1 MWKIIL
7 FPVFLGLIVI
17 PAYSSMAAED
27 YTTWP
32 GKDGAVKTD
41 IDLPVTPFLGYG
53 LSISNPRSI
62 EDALYNIW
70 FNLPE
75 KKSSQTPSDAP
86 GAKGS
91 VRLFVYPTVD
101 DAQFHL
107 RDTIYTSQINPKR
120 IMNPPIGDVAFSY
133 DASSYST
140 IDFTRMNVL
149 VSIELIADTDT
160 SKIFGKLG
168 AAIDEIIRNAPTWKT
183 GDPRPRLNIT
193 QEFFKTFPL
202 SPR

>member
-1 MWKIIL
+1 MWKISL
-7 FPVFLGLIVI
+7 FPFLLGLIVI

-32 GKDGAVKTD
+32 GKDGVIKTD

-91 VRLFVYPTVD
+91 VRLFVYHTID

-107 RDTIYTSQINPKR
+107 RDTIYTSQLDPKR
-120 IMNPPIGDVAFSY
+120 IPNPQFGDVAFSLDNMGY
-133 DASSYST
+133 TTLYW
-140 IDFTRMNVL
+140 TRMNVL
-149 VSIELIADTDT
+149 VSIELIADIDS
-160 SKIFGKLG
+160 SKVFGKLG
-168 AAIDEIIRNAPTWKT
+168 TAIDEIIRNAPTWKT

-193 QEFFKTFPL
+193 QEFFKTFPPP
-202 SPR
+202 PR